1 MLDELLLELVATL
14 DDVLDDFID
23 EEVATELEALVLTL
37 LVTTIDEILDDD
49 FTLLLRLKELELLA
63 GMLTIDEDLLVT
75 ELELVTLIEVA
86 VDEIAIE
93 ELATD
98 LMLLVLESFPP
109 PPPHALKLK
118 ARAMQKLAQPNCRT
132 LFVMVITGY
141 VSSNVNVV

>member
-1 MLDELLLELVATL
+1 MLDELLLELEAT
-14 DDVLDDFID
+14 LDDFID

-63 GMLTIDEDLLVT
+63 GTLTIDEDLLVA

-98 LMLLVLESFPP
+98 LILLVLESFPP
-109 PPPHALKLK
+109 PPPPPQALKLK
-118 ARAMQKLAQPNCRT
+118 ARAMQKLAQPNCRK
-132 LFVMVITGY
+132 LFVMIITGY
-141 VSSNVNVV
+141 VP